1 MLIKRMRGEDE
12 SGEYG
17 RGSGLSAT
25 GVRQLL
31 IARTV
36 CTAGGFSRAELVE
49 LEHMVERTPPLQAQA
64 HLFRHG
70 DSFSALY
77 AVRAGCFKTYVTDCE
92 GSEHILGFHLPGEL
106 LGVDGIHSGIH
117 QCSAQA
123 LDTAS
128 VCRLDFA
135 DLSRI
140 ATRMPILHEQLLRLV
155 SREVS
160 HFGLRV
166 GDYRAEER
174 LAAFLID
181 LAARYH
187 RRGVSGRE
195 FMLAMSRQEIA
206 NYLQL
211 APETISRLFTRFE
224 QAGWLQVNRRQVKL
238 IEPAALAE
246 QAKRVYQLA

>member
-1 MLIKRMRGEDE
+1 MTLKMN
-12 SGEYG
+12 SG
-17 RGSGLSAT
+17 
-25 GVRQLL
+25 
-31 IARTV
+31 I
-36 CTAGGFSRAELVE
+36 AGGDLAYLRRACGSCSLRELCVPLGLSRAELIE
-49 LEHMVERTPPLQAQA
+49 LEQMVERTPPLQPQA

-70 DSFSALY
+70 DPFTAIY

-92 GSEHILGFHLPGEL
+92 GGEHILGFYLPGEL
-106 LGVDGIHSGIH
+106 LGADGIHSGMH

-128 VCRLDFA
+128 VCRLNFA
-135 DLSRI
+135 DLNRL
-140 ATRMPILHEQLLRLV
+140 AVRMPVLHEQLLRLV

-160 HFGLRV
+160 HYGLRV

-224 QAGWLQVNRRQVKL
+224 QAGWLNVSRRQIKL
-238 IEPAALAE
+238 LDPAALAE